1 MTPAP
6 KLVHKWAFRASAPS
20 SRPVLGRL
28 PGLGGSWVEA
38 ARARSAISPG
48 ASDPGDS
55 QHVHLLDCGLSYTEQ
70 WVTPK

>member
-6 KLVHKWAFRASAPS
+6 KSVHEWTFRASAPS

-28 PGLGGSWVEA
+28 PDLGGSWVEA
-38 ARARSAISPG
+38 ARGRSAISPG

-55 QHVHLLDCGLSYTEQ
+55 QHVHLLGCGLSYTEQ
-70 WVTPK
+70 WVPLK